1 MLISMGKLHI
11 HSSACIPRGL
21 ALLVY
26 SSHYFHFPVASN
38 FVVITLAQTFSCLSS
53 ASSVL
58 CALNLTTFLPF
69 RSSFVQPASSKSP
82 PHPRQNRD
90 PPSLHLLHL
99 AAILPTS
106 VGLCS
111 TTKTD
116 RSLIAKQLLIKLH
129 IENCSFK
136 WSLLSHCYFATQSV
150 TLFTTMPHK
159 LLGQRCQQFLSVIS
173 IQVQQG
179 IYLLGAQAL
188 RGDT

>member
-1 MLISMGKLHI
+1 MCFKS
-11 HSSACIPRGL
+11 
-21 ALLVY
+21 Y
-26 SSHYFHFPVASN
+26 Y
-38 FVVITLAQTFSCLSS
+38 
-53 ASSVL
+53 
-58 CALNLTTFLPF
+58 FLPF

-82 PHPRQNRD
+82 PHSRQNRD

-99 AAILPTS
+99 AAILLTS

-136 WSLLSHCYFATQSV
+136 WSLLSHCYFATQNV

-188 RGDT
+188 RGDTQACRASAYAQAALLSNYRCLLPLLTTQNKTSFVVLSKTFSH